1 MALITLQTEHFRNL
15 AAKPVTFSPAFNLI
29 YGANGG
35 GKTSLLEAIGY
46 LGIGRS
52 FRVSRHQAVVQHLQQ
67 RFTVFGGLDA
77 GTLDGGGSN
86 SGVTSSGVSNP
97 YAGNSDALNFG
108 IPNSESKTAPEAGA
122 SSYAHR
128 LGISRDVGLKETVLR
143 VDGEPVRN
151 LSALARHLPVSVID
165 PGVFDIVAGGPGKRR
180 QFLDW
185 SVFHVEPSFGGA
197 WQQCQRVIS
206 QRNQTLRNGRI
217 DETLMRAWD
226 AQYDLLSNRVTDAR
240 LAAFALFKEAFWLL
254 LGETDAAWANELKL
268 EFYPGWDHAQPLLE
282 VLVSHR
288 DQERRVGH
296 TLYGPNRAD
305 IRLKIQGRPVAEILS
320 RGQQKTLV
328 ILMKIAQGMVLRPLG
343 KQVTFL
349 LDDINAELDRQHR
362 QMLAEKL
369 RLLQCQVFITSIEQQ
384 TPDTLWPGTTTPDFK
399 MFHVEH
405 GQVTEEH

>member
-15 AAKPVTFSPAFNLI
+15 TAKPVTFSPAFNLI
-29 YGANGG
+29 YGANGS

-46 LGIGRS
+46 LGLGRS
-52 FRVSRHQAVVQHLQQ
+52 FRVSRHQAVVQHQQQ
-67 RFTVFGGLDA
+67 RFTVFGGMDA
-77 GTLDGGGSN
+77 GTLD
-86 SGVTSSGVSNP
+86 
-97 YAGNSDALNFG
+97 F
-108 IPNSESKTAPEAGA
+108 GA
-122 SSYAHR
+122 SAGSGRNTAAESEAVSYAHR
-128 LGISRDVGLKETVLR
+128 LGISRDVARKETILR
-143 VDGEPVRN
+143 VDGEAVRT
-151 LSALARHLPVSVID
+151 LSALARHIPVSVID

-185 SVFHVEPSFGGA
+185 SVFHVEPSFGSA

-217 DETLMRAWD
+217 DESLMRAWD

-240 LAAFALFKEAFWLL
+240 LSTFALFKEAFWQL
-254 LGETDAAWANELKL
+254 LGETDAAWADQLIV
-268 EFYPGWDHAQPLLE
+268 EFYPGWDHAQPLSEILIR
-282 VLVSHR
+282 HR
-288 DQERRVGH
+288 DQERRMGH

-328 ILMKIAQGMVLRPLG
+328 ILMKIAQGMVLSPLG

-349 LDDINAELDRQHR
+349 LDDINAELDSRHR

-369 RLLQCQVFITSIEQQ
+369 RALQCQVFITSIEQQ
-384 TPDTLWPGTTTPDFK
+384 TPDTLWPGTTTPDFR